1 MYLSKT
7 KARLALERIVLI
19 RSRLGWRRK
28 KNGHK
33 FIHYLRLF
41 IIHWLFVFCIII
53 TYDILRQIQI
63 ENENE
68 NEIYEFINALL
79 FSNLIRHSI
88 REFKWTESN
97 SATIFHYFTHRY
109 IYLSIYLSWMNNN
122 NQMATNAVCQCII
135 ILNCCNWERDHIV
148 K

>member
-19 RSRLGWRRK
+19 RSRLRWRRK

-53 TYDILRQIQI
+53 TYDIPRQIQI

-79 FSNLIRHSI
+79 FSNLIRNSV

-135 ILNCCNWERDHIV
+135 ILNCCN
-148 K
+148 